1 MMCEDCGVNPA
12 VFHFVSIKN
21 EERSERNLC
30 PACMAKYKKQLPG
43 IDIRNLAGMLN
54 NLIDGKKTTGKEKID
69 PETAAITCRQCG
81 MTYGEFRQCGMLGCA
96 QCYDA
101 FREPMTALLQRI
113 HGNTQHAGRIPGGVH
128 SGTSIRMNIDRLRQ
142 QLQKAVAAEEYEQ
155 AAKFRDAIRAL
166 TAQLEQ
172 REKSI
177 HVGPPERIESGFDA
191 GFESGFGSETE
202 RGDAHA

>member
-1 MMCEDCGVNPA
+1 MMCEDCGMNPA
-12 VFHFVSIKN
+12 VFHFVTIRN
-21 EERSERNLC
+21 EERTERNLC

-43 IDIRNLAGMLN
+43 IDIKNLAGILN
-54 NLIDGKKTTGKEKID
+54 NLIEGKHGGKEEID
-69 PETAAITCRQCG
+69 PETAAITCEQCG
-81 MTYGEFRQCGMLGCA
+81 MTYGEFKKGGMVGCA
-96 QCYDA
+96 KCYGA

-128 SGTSIRMNIDRLRQ
+128 SGTSIRMNIDRLKQ

-155 AAKFRDAIRAL
+155 AARLRDAIRAL

-177 HVGPPERIESGFDA
+177 RVSPPERIET
-191 GFESGFGSETE
+191 GSDGEGGE
-202 RGDAHA
+202 FHA